1 MILHIQ
7 SIACV
12 RACVRTGGHRLLNNR
27 TVPSRSAR
35 LVSPGCGKRLFLR
48 NLYWKSS
55 FYQDRLGTDIGK
67 TQKRDAFCA
76 EQSYYSAGL
85 SGVNSA
91 TTAFIAKPLLK
102 RWGNRRVFELGSLAS
117 AISYIGLSQS
127 CRPVSMPIVG
137 KAAQRPRD

>member
-1 MILHIQ
+1 
-7 SIACV
+7 
-12 RACVRTGGHRLLNNR
+12 
-27 TVPSRSAR
+27 
-35 LVSPGCGKRLFLR
+35 LR
-48 NLYWKSS
+48 NLYWESS
-55 FYQDRLGTDIGK
+55 FYQARLGTDIGK
-67 TQKRDAFCA
+67 LKNEMHFA